1 MGDLLGSPRVA
12 PLPFCSDFFLL
23 ALSFASVPQARFAH
37 TPFVFLQIFLLSGLS
52 LTPVQHARFEGQ
64 LCSRPKIRAAEL
76 VFGAKASGDLEIRE
90 SAPGLLLSGVEVH
103 RCITD
108 HL

>member
-12 PLPFCSDFFLL
+12 PLPFSSDFFLL

-37 TPFVFLQIFLLSGLS
+37 NPFFFFRFFCFRAYRSRRSSMPGLKANSAPGQKYEPLNSFLALK
-52 LTPVQHARFEGQ
+52 R
-64 LCSRPKIRAAEL
+64 R
-76 VFGAKASGDLEIRE
+76 GDLEIRE